1 MFSTESLHETKVIMN
16 IMFIIQITLLSDS
29 CKSKRKVGI
38 NVYWKISNK
47 EINLLEHN
55 SSN

>member
-55 SSN
+55 NSN